1 MSAQQPHVV
10 RELRRQP
17 AAWAR
22 ALDLL
27 PGLTGALP
35 RAGERVAVLG
45 SGTSWFMATAYAA
58 LRESAG
64 FGETDTFAAS
74 EFRAARHYDRIV
86 VISRSGTTTEIIRA
100 MRHATS
106 PVTALTAVP
115 GSPVA
120 AAATHPIVLDFADE
134 QSVVQTVF
142 ATTALML
149 LRGSLGKPLDRV
161 VAQATDVVTADA
173 AMPDDVENAGQYTF
187 LGNGWAYGVALE
199 AGLKMREAA
208 QAWTE
213 SYPQLEYRHGPI
225 SIAQPGRAV
234 WVFGTPSDG
243 IVRDVRA
250 TGAVVVDDDLD
261 PVADLVR
268 VQALA
273 VRRAMA
279 RGLDPDRPR
288 ALTRSVV
295 LDTDGV
301 S

>member
-17 AAWAR
+17 ESWAT
-22 ALDLL
+22 ALGLL
-27 PGLTGALP
+27 PDLTEALP
-35 RAGERVAVLG
+35 RPGERVAVLG
-45 SGTSWFMATAYAA
+45 SGTSWFMAIAYAR

-64 FGETDTFAAS
+64 LGETDAFAAS
-74 EFRAARHYDRIV
+74 EFEAARHYDRIV
-86 VISRSGTTTEIIRA
+86 VISRSGTTTEILRVIRQ
-100 MRHATS
+100 ATA

-120 AAATHPIVLDFADE
+120 ETATHPIVLGFADE
-134 QSVVQTVF
+134 ESVVQTLF

-161 VAQATDVVTADA
+161 VAQATGIDTALPA
-173 AMPDDVENAGQYTF
+173 EIEQAEQFTF
-187 LGNGWAYGVALE
+187 LGSGWAYGVALE

-208 QAWTE
+208 QLWTE

-225 SIAQPGRAV
+225 AIAQPGRVV
-234 WVFGTPSDG
+234 WVFGTPADG
-243 IVRDVRA
+243 IVRDIKA
-250 TGAVVVDDDLD
+250 TGAAVVADDLD
-261 PVADLVR
+261 PVADLIR

-273 VRRAMA
+273 VRRAQA
-279 RGLDPDRPR
+279 CGLDPDHPR

-295 LDTDGV
+295 LDADGV